1 MQKISIDGVVYS
13 NVGNIEQDIEE
24 NLYHNVT
31 ALDGTT
37 YKKTRYT
44 KTNYRV
50 SFFNLID
57 GVYTALK
64 AVIKANK
71 DTPILCGIP
80 IDNSFD
86 FEYNKYYITITSETF
101 KGYLPT
107 GQYKTGLTIELK
119 KEKAD
124 GIYEGEIE
132 IE

>member
-1 MQKISIDGVVYS
+1 MQKIVIDGVTYS
-13 NVGNIEQDIEE
+13 NVGNIVQDIEE
-24 NLYHNVT
+24 NLYHDVT

-44 KTNYRV
+44 KTNYTV

-57 GVYTALK
+57 GVYSALK
-64 AVIKANK
+64 NTIVSKK

-80 IDNSFD
+80 IDDSFE
-86 FEYNKYYITITSETF
+86 FEYNKYYITIRSETF
-101 KGYLPT
+101 KGYLST

-124 GIYEGEIE
+124 GINEGELE
-132 IE
+132 SE